1 MFLRNDHGLEF
12 AGGASVRLTAAFA
25 PPHFG
30 RAVPPEPT
38 RVDRLRAQAAAI
50 DWVPDLGKNVGRP
63 DWWRGVLTCTALC
76 AAAWSLNPGFR
87 PLTGAVAPPLS
98 GSEWDE
104 ARAQAI
110 APLGLGADTG
120 RRMAANDLV
129 RPLADAPERPSVEL
143 AATLGEGDSFERV
156 LLRSGVGR
164 PDAQTAA
171 ALLSSAVPL
180 SDLEPGTRVEL
191 TLGRR
196 PLRTVPRPLERMRLR
211 ARFDLNVSVER
222 TAGAL
227 AMTRRPIA
235 VDETP
240 LRIQGVVGDGLYRS
254 ARAAGAPPKAV
265 EAYLRALATRFSVGR
280 DIDASDRFDLIVAR
294 RRAATGEERLGE
306 LLYAGLDQ
314 GGRRTRLV
322 RFGADGQ
329 EASGRWFD
337 ASGRTERRGFMGM
350 PVAGRISSGFG
361 MRLHPLLGFL
371 RMHKGLDIAAPHG
384 MPIHSAMDGVVQFAG
399 RSGGYGN
406 FIKVAHGQGVVS
418 GYGHLSRFAV
428 GAGKRVRR
436 GEVIGYVGSTGIST
450 GPHLHWEVWKH
461 GRPVNPRS
469 ISFDQVEALSGE
481 QLRAFK
487 DRVARLLATPLS

>member
-12 AGGASVRLTAAFA
+12 AGGASVRSTVAFA
-25 PPHFG
+25 PRHFG
-30 RAVPPEPT
+30 RVAPPPPT
-38 RVDRLRAQAAAI
+38 RVDRLRTAVAAI
-50 DWVPDLGKNVGRP
+50 DWVPDLATNMGAR
-63 DWWRGVLTCTALC
+63 DWWRGLLTCTALC
-76 AAAWSLNPGFR
+76 AAAWSLNPGLR
-87 PLTGAVAPPLS
+87 PLTGVVAPPLA
-98 GSEWDE
+98 GAEHDE
-104 ARAQAI
+104 ARALAI

-129 RPLADAPERPSVEL
+129 RPLATAPERPSIEL
-143 AATLGEGDSFERV
+143 AATLGPGDAFERV

-164 PDAQTAA
+164 GDAQTAA

-180 SDLEPGTRVEL
+180 ADLEPGTRVEL

-196 PLRTVPRPLERMRLR
+196 PVRTVPRPLERMRLR
-211 ARFDLNVSVER
+211 ARFDLNVTLER
-222 TAGAL
+222 SAGAL
-227 AMTRRPIA
+227 AMTRQPIA

-240 LRIQGVVGDGLYRS
+240 LRIQGTVGDSLYRS

-265 EAYLRALATRFSVGR
+265 EAYLRALATRFSVSR
-280 DIDASDRFDLIVAR
+280 DVDQSDRFDLIVER

-306 LLYAGLDQ
+306 LLYAGLE
-314 GGRRTRLV
+314 GSGRRTGLV
-322 RFGADGQ
+322 RFDVDGD
-329 EASGRWFD
+329 GTGKWFD
-337 ASGRTERRGFMGM
+337 AAGRTERRGFMGM
-350 PVAGRISSGFG
+350 PVAGRVSSGFG

-384 MPIHSAMDGVVQFAG
+384 APVYAAVDGVVQFAG

-406 FIKVAHGQGVVS
+406 FIKVAHGRGIVS

-428 GAGKRVRR
+428 HAGERVRR

-450 GPHLHWEVWKH
+450 GPHLHWEVWRD

-469 ISFDQVEALSGE
+469 ISFDQVETLSGDR
-481 QLRAFK
+481 LRQFK
-487 DRVARLLATPLS
+487 SRVAQLLTTPLS